1 MALEKQISL
10 GELKRRNNESQ
21 AARAA
26 EKAGS
31 GSTGQQKTG
40 R

>member
-10 GELKRRNNESQ
+10 GELKRRNDASQ
-21 AARAA
+21 TARAT

-31 GSTGQQKTG
+31 GSNSQQQKG

>member
-10 GELKRRNNESQ
+10 GELKRRNDASQ

-26 EKAGS
+26 EKNGS
-31 GSTGQQKTG
+31 ASNGQQKTG